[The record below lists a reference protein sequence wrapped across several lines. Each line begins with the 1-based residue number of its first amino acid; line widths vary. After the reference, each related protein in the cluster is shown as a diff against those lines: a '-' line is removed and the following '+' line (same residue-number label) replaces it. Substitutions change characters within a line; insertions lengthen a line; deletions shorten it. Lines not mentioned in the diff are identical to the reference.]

1 VKESASLTEELPLL
15 SHTPL
20 EWAKHALSDP
30 LALLA
35 DHAFLEK
42 KAANNALDL
51 LTRWPEDFVPGWVTA
66 ITGIA
71 HDETSHLRQ
80 VMRLLLRRGGEMPR
94 GHANPYARDLRLLVH
109 AGEPNQTLDRLYV
122 SALIE
127 LRSCERFSV
136 LAEAAEDQELSA
148 FYHSLYLSE
157 RGHFKTFLK
166 LAFQADSSEARWREM
181 LVEEARILATQKP
194 GPRMHSGI

>member
-1 VKESASLTEELPLL
+1 MKAEVEELPLL
-15 SHTPL
+15 TRTPL
-20 EWAKHALSDP
+20 AWGKQALSDP

-51 LTRWPEDFVPGWVTA
+51 LTRWPEEFVPGWVTA
-66 ITGIA
+66 MTAIA

-94 GHANPYARDLRLLVH
+94 GHANPYARELRLLVRV
-109 AGEPNQTLDRLYV
+109 GEPEQTLDRLFV

-127 LRSCERFSV
+127 LRSCERFAV
-136 LAEAAEDQELSA
+136 LAEASTDEELSA

-157 RGHFKTFLK
+157 RGHYKTFLK
-166 LAFQADSSEARWREM
+166 LAMQVPVASPEKRWREM
-181 LVEEARILATQKP
+181 LEEEARILARQKP
-194 GPRMHSGI
+194 GPRMHSGFE

>member
-1 VKESASLTEELPLL
+1 MKAVDEKLPLL
-15 SHTPL
+15 SRTPL
-20 EWAKHALSDP
+20 EWGQQVLSEP
-30 LALLA
+30 LELLA

-51 LTRWPEDFVPGWVTA
+51 LTRWPDEFVPGWVTA
-66 ITGIA
+66 MTGIA

-94 GHANPYARDLRLLVH
+94 GHANPYARDLRLL
-109 AGEPNQTLDRLYV
+109 ARTGEPAQTLDRLFV

-127 LRSCERFSV
+127 LRSCERFWV
-136 LAEAAEDQELSA
+136 LAEASDDEELSA

-157 RGHFKTFLK
+157 RGHYKTFLK
-166 LAFQADSSEARWREM
+166 LALQVPVLDAAKRWQEM
-181 LVEEARILATQKP
+181 LEEEARIIAVQKP
-194 GPRMHSGI
+194 GARMHSGY

>member
-1 VKESASLTEELPLL
+1 MKPDAEELPLL
-15 SHTPL
+15 SRTPVEWGKRVLANPL
-20 EWAKHALSDP
+20 E
-30 LALLA
+30 LLA

-66 ITGIA
+66 MTGIA

-94 GHANPYARDLRLLVH
+94 GHANPYARDLRLLVRTR
-109 AGEPNQTLDRLYV
+109 EPEQTLDRLFV

-136 LAEAAEDQELSA
+136 LAEASDDQELSA
-148 FYHSLYLSE
+148 FYHSLHLSE
-157 RGHFKTFLK
+157 RGHYKTFLK
-166 LAFQADSSEARWREM
+166 LAFQVPGVHTEERWREM
-181 LVEEARILATQKP
+181 LNEEARILAAQP
-194 GPRMHSGI
+194 AGSRMHSGL